1 MAIRTDDFSI
11 AISEL
16 LDEYSGSVREAVAGA
31 VEETGK
37 KALKT
42 VRAKSPKSKGP
53 YGGRYKKGWRMKKS
67 RGGVYRDAAKVTIYN
82 ATDGP
87 LVHLLENGH
96 QKVNGGRVE
105 GIPHVR
111 PAYAEAERILPQL
124 TKKAIEGAGMS

>member
-1 MAIRTDDFSI
+1 MGIGIDDF
-11 AISEL
+11 AVAVSEL

-31 VEETGK
+31 VEETGT

-42 VRAKSPKSKGP
+42 VRAKSPKRKGP
-53 YGGRYKKGWRMKKS
+53 HGGRYKKGWRMKKS
-67 RGGVYRDAAKVTIYN
+67 RGGVYHDAAKVTIYN
-82 ATDGP
+82 ATDGS

-105 GIPHVR
+105 GHPHVR

-124 TKKAIEGAGMS
+124 VEKTIEEVGGK